1 MSGEMC
7 EKSTKKQRSYYH
19 NSYTFRPN
27 YISEKL
33 ALTVCVC
40 VCVTPIDIRVPYS
53 STATHWLYIILKFC
67 FVIGSFEFLE
77 SQNFNMPN
85 KWI

>member
-1 MSGEMC
+1 M
-7 EKSTKKQRSYYH
+7 Y
-19 NSYTFRPN
+19 
-27 YISEKL
+27 
-33 ALTVCVC
+33 

-53 STATHWLYIILKFC
+53 SAAAHWLYIILKFC
-67 FVIGSFEFLE
+67 IVIGSFEFLE